1 MILFHCLQGTTSTNL
16 EDDDDVS
23 FLSPKSQPPLT
34 LFSLF
39 LWQGTTS
46 ANLEDDDDEVSFL
59 SPKSQPPMILF
70 TVQYIFQFDLY
81 ATFFF
86 A

>member
-1 MILFHCLQGTTSTNL
+1 MFFFLQDVFTMLSGKTNGR
-16 EDDDDVS
+16 D
-23 FLSPKSQPPLT
+23 KR
-34 LFSLF
+34 F

-46 ANLEDDDDEVSFL
+46 ANVEDEDEVSFL